1 MQPTSEMQFGR
12 TDSPSVTIA
21 SAFLTGQVTITVQNT
36 EVPGHAC
43 DNELTL
49 GQVIQLRDFLN
60 RHIDSFALS
69 ATGSLAQRAA
79 DDSTQLASEELLLPL
94 ALDAIAPPAIPTA
107 DLLPLRHMDGC
118 VQHLSTCKVDA
129 PAGILHLVW
138 NTDRT
143 SCVGFYDSLAAQFT
157 AHGKGPQHLI
167 PAIGV
172 ALREQHLLLEE
183 PLPQTTV
190 TFFG

>member
-12 TDSPSVTIA
+12 TDSPSITIA

-36 EVPGHAC
+36 EVEGHAC

-79 DDSTQLASEELLLPL
+79 DDSTQLASEELLQLGIDAVAPNPAGKIYTAGEHGEGEWVTPAAQPL
-94 ALDAIAPPAIPTA
+94 
-107 DLLPLRHMDGC
+107 
-118 VQHLSTCKVDA
+118 LSDA
-129 PAGILHLVW
+129 PAGVLHLVW
-138 NTDRT
+138 NVGKTH
-143 SCVGFYDSLAAQFT
+143 CVGFYDRWAAEAT
-157 AHGKGPQHLI
+157 AHGSGPQHCI

-172 ALREQHLLLEE
+172 ALREEHILLEN
-183 PLPQTTV
+183 PLSQTTV
-190 TFFG
+190 TFY